1 MVQWLRLH
9 LPRSHM
15 SQSQKQNK
23 TKTKK
28 TQQSSSA
35 TNSIKI
41 LSFPHQKNKKCT
53 PLEENK
59 VKVRV
64 VIRVTEPQAK
74 ECWQPT
80 EAASS
85 KEWTFP

>member
-15 SQSQKQNK
+15 SQSPP
-23 TKTKK
+23 KK
-28 TQQSSSA
+28 KKKQSSIA

>member
-1 MVQWLRLH
+1 MVQTSSSKIPH
-9 LPRSHM
+9 VSKP
-15 SQSQKQNK
+15 
-23 TKTKK
+23 KK
-28 TQQSSSA
+28 KKKIQQSSIA

-41 LSFPHQKNKKCT
+41 LSFPHQKKNKCT

-59 VKVRV
+59 VKVWV
-64 VIRVTEPQAK
+64 VITVMQPQAK